1 MVAPWLCSTST
12 CDVNATQVQVLF
24 PLHSPSLLISF
35 STFYHHTPP
44 NQTHS
49 SLFNP
54 TFFFFCCC
62 QIIVDVSDMVSKA
75 TVVKTGRQ
83 AGAHS
88 VAEWKKGGERDE
100 ATHSGRCTTS
110 SPALTAVTVKTFSL
124 CLLCLGVTR
133 GDNMEERGKGHR
145 NHEANE
151 WRREEEG
158 WGVRWGDRRWKL
170 SPSFSYLSPDFASH
184 FLCASLPLSPHL
196 CVALFLALLCLI
208 QPSRWVLRV
217 PRGQRLWHTCM

>member
-1 MVAPWLCSTST
+1 MQPKFKFFFLSTAHRSSF
-12 CDVNATQVQVLF
+12 LF
-24 PLHSPSLLISF
+24 PLF
-35 STFYHHTPP
+35 TTTPP
-44 NQTHS
+44 
-49 SLFNP
+49 P
-54 TFFFFCCC
+54 TKPIHPYLTQPSFFCCCC

-217 PRGQRLWHTCM
+217 PHGQRLWHTCM

>member
-1 MVAPWLCSTST
+1 MQPKFKFFFLSTAHRSSF
-12 CDVNATQVQVLF
+12 LF
-24 PLHSPSLLISF
+24 PLF
-35 STFYHHTPP
+35 TTTPP
-44 NQTHS
+44 
-49 SLFNP
+49 P
-54 TFFFFCCC
+54 TKPIHPYLTQPFFFFCCC

-88 VAEWKKGGERDE
+88 VAEWKTGGERDE

-145 NHEANE
+145 SHEANE

-158 WGVRWGDRRWKL
+158 WGVRWGEEIGGENWV
-170 SPSFSYLSPDFASH
+170 
-184 FLCASLPLSPHL
+184 PLSL
-196 CVALFLALLCLI
+196 ISLLILLLISFVRRSLSLLICVLLFF
-208 QPSRWVLRV
+208 LRCSV
-217 PRGQRLWHTCM
+217 WFNHHAEF